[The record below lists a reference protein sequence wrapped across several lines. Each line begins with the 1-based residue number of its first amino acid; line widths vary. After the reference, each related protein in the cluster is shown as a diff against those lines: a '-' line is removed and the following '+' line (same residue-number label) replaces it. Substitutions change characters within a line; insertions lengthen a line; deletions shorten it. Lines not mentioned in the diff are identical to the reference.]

1 MGTLVL
7 NNEAKTLKLDISYR
21 PIEIVDAV
29 EALVLCLIGK
39 AQAIENYQKEIKS
52 VSDSFQLPAV
62 IVLKRFVKFQF
73 KVVSAHRREIIL
85 RDNNQCQYCAKE
97 LPNEKLTLDH
107 IIPKSKGGKNTWDN
121 LVAACKKCNQRKG
134 NRTPEEANM
143 KLLCKPRKPKY
154 DILRTVGKNQV
165 SELWKNYL
173 WETSEIK

>member
-1 MGTLVL
+1 MEHTTL
-7 NNEAKTLKLDISYR
+7 NNNAKTLKLDISYR

-39 AQAIENYQKEIKS
+39 AQAIENYKKEIKS
-52 VSDSFQLPAV
+52 VSDSFKLPAV
-62 IVLKRFVKFQF
+62 IVLKRFVKYHF
-73 KVVSAHRREIIL
+73 KVISTHRREIIL
-85 RDNNQCQYCAKE
+85 RDNNQCQYCSKE
-97 LPNEKLTLDH
+97 LPSENLTLDH

-143 KLLCKPRKPKY
+143 KLLNKPKKPKY

-165 SELWKNYL
+165 SELWINYL
-173 WETSEIK
+173 WEWNGK